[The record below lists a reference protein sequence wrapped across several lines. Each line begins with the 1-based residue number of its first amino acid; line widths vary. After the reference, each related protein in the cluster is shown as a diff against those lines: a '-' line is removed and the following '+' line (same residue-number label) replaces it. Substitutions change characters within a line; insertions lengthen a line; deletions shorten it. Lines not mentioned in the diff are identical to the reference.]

1 MTSFFVKQRVYFLI
15 LVIWKRRKD
24 VRGRREVKRRD
35 KRFVACRC
43 VVCGQKKKHGGV
55 VWPKLSRLI
64 D

>member
-1 MTSFFVKQRVYFLI
+1 M
-15 LVIWKRRKD
+15 VIWKRRKD